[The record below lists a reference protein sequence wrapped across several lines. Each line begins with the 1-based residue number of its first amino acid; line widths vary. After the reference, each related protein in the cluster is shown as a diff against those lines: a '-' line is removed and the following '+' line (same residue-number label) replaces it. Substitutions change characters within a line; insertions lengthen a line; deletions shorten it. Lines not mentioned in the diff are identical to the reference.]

1 MEQKQKLFK
10 WLSVI
15 FLGVGFL
22 TYVAYLFCRKPAGMS
37 GGDYE
42 HIGWFIFDVFM
53 IGGALLGLLWP
64 AKFEK
69 LGGFCI
75 VGLSFANLVMSAVG
89 GTGAILYATNPDF
102 KGDPVVFWMQF
113 FEGLVSMIAIVAI
126 VMVLAFP
133 KATKILG
140 PVAVFAFIAL
150 GLLALI
156 EGIYAFTP
164 AGTGATYPRPW
175 AWGVDLT
182 AVALIVFG
190 LAFGL
195 LRYSYLLKPDFE
207 AKE

>member
-42 HIGWFIFDVFM
+42 HIGWFVFDVFM

-64 AKFEK
+64 VKFEK
-69 LGGFCI
+69 LAGFCI
-75 VGLSFANLVMSAVG
+75 VGLSFANLVMNAVG
-89 GTGAILYATNPDF
+89 DTGSILYATNPNV

-113 FEGLVSMIAIVAI
+113 FEGLVSMIVIVAI
-126 VMVLAFP
+126 VLALALPKTSKVLG
-133 KATKILG
+133 L
-140 PVAVFAFIAL
+140 VAICAFIAV
-150 GLLALI
+150 ALCI
-156 EGIYAFTP
+156 LIDSISTCTP
-164 AGTGATYPRPW
+164 ASTGGSYPKAW
-175 AWGVDLT
+175 AWGINGI
-182 AVALIVFG
+182 AVFLILIG